1 MVLLCSDFSDKRRG
15 KIYFQ
20 KERPEVFIAKV
31 IAKHA
36 NIVYKAV
43 LVKSSSQSCGHTGL
57 SHSNRRL
64 NPFHWESEST
74 GKQWQQLAPRV
85 NKSKPFFQ
93 NLPETANLEG
103 ECIY

>member
-1 MVLLCSDFSDKRRG
+1 MCIYKSHAFHSLDAIDTKLKYPAAWYFYVVIFLIRG

-31 IAKHA
+31 SAKHT

-57 SHSNRRL
+57 SLSNRRL
-64 NPFHWESEST
+64 NPFH
-74 GKQWQQLAPRV
+74 
-85 NKSKPFFQ
+85 
-93 NLPETANLEG
+93 
-103 ECIY
+103 